1 MKRALVTGG
10 SRGIGRACVE
20 ELCRL
25 GWQVTF
31 CYLSHEEEALSLA
44 AQTGA
49 TAVHCDV
56 ADWDA
61 AVALVD
67 GAAAGGLDL
76 LVNNAGVS
84 LVGLAQDVT
93 REEWERLIGVNLTGA
108 FACAR
113 AALPHMIRQR
123 HGRIVNITSVWG
135 VRGAS
140 CEVAYSAS
148 KAALIGMT
156 RALAQEVGSAG
167 ITVNAIAPG
176 AIDTEMNAHLNDEEK
191 TELIGRTP
199 LGRLGTPRDVAR
211 AVAFLASQEA
221 GFITGQ
227 VLGVDGGFGL

>member
-31 CYLSHEEEALSLA
+31 CYLNHEEEALALA
-44 AQTGA
+44 AATGA
-49 TAVHCDV
+49 RAIRCDI

-113 AALPHMIRQR
+113 AALPHMIRKR
-123 HGRIVNITSVWG
+123 GGRIVNITSVWG

-191 TELIGRTP
+191 TDLIERTP